1 MKLFTAAASTTTTAQ
16 VTFCP
21 QFLYFVASSVPTAL
35 KVTPLGESPICDLDG
50 NGISAFG
57 TLRLQGRV
65 TNSYL
70 IPLADGVIKNKTT
83 EIVFSNA
90 VAGTVDVF
98 GVSVEN
104 GTCFIQS
111 IRQTVLA
118 SSGIDLRDFHALAIP
133 SVAAGDIINVT
144 FRDGTVQKME
154 REEVAALLQLTQNVV
169 GGYVFDNLDA
179 RISNVNY
186 IPAST
191 QVVYIMRTIP
201 AGAPAPAFVRS

>member
-21 QFLYFVASSVPTAL
+21 QFLYFVASTVPTAL

-50 NGISAFG
+50 AGITALG
-57 TLRLQGRV
+57 TVRIQGRIA
-65 TNSYL
+65 NSYL

-83 EIVFSNA
+83 EIVFTNA
-90 VAGTVDVF
+90 VASGVDVF
-98 GVSVEN
+98 GISLES

-111 IRQTVLA
+111 LRQTVLA
-118 SSGIDLRDFHALAIP
+118 SSGIDIKDFSVLAMP
-133 SVAAGDIINVT
+133 SIAAGDIVNYT
-144 FRDGTVQKME
+144 FREGTVQKME
-154 REEVAALLQLTQNVV
+154 RDEIAAILQLTQNVV
-169 GGYVFDNLDA
+169 GGYVIDNLDA

-191 QVVYIMRTIP
+191 QVVYLQRVVP
-201 AGAPAPAFVRS
+201 AGTPAPAFVRV